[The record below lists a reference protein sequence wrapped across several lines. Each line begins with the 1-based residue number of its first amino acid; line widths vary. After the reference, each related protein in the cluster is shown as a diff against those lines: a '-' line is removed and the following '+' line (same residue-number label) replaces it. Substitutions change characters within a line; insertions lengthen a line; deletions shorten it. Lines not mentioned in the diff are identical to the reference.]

1 MRSDCIHY
9 TYMIYYNYV
18 SCKYRLTYM
27 QGNEMTIFICSQSSH
42 TTEKV
47 CKANDCTDC
56 CTILNAYLL
65 LMRLNTAPL
74 RLALL
79 QEGEKSLKMCLSG
92 IWREKK
98 VFISPNT

>member
-1 MRSDCIHY
+1 
-9 TYMIYYNYV
+9 
-18 SCKYRLTYM
+18 M

-79 QEGEKSLKMCLSG
+79 QEGENPSKCVFRG
-92 IWREKK
+92 FDEKK
-98 VFISPNT
+98 GVHIAKYVKIRETI